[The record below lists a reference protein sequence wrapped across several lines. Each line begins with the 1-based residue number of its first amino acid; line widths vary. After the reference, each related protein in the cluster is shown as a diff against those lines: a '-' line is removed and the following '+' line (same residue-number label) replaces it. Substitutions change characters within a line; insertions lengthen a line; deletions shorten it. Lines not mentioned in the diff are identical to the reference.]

1 MSVPDPERLFA
12 QADFLA
18 AQPQQEDLRRAI
30 STAYYGLFHF
40 VLTAAAD
47 MVVGEEERS
56 TSRYSLA
63 YRSVDHKRLRDLCS
77 QLGRTR
83 PQNVPLLPSG
93 GFGPIADFARISS
106 NLFELRNLAD
116 YDPSRTF
123 TPDEASGAIS
133 EARQA
138 ITWFR
143 RGSKAQQEA
152 LLTALLFKPR

>member
-1 MSVPDPERLFA
+1 MGCF
-12 QADFLA
+12 
-18 AQPQQEDLRRAI
+18 I
-30 STAYYGLFHF
+30 S
-40 VLTAAAD
+40 D

-77 QLGRTR
+77 QLGRIR
-83 PQNVPLLPSG
+83 PQNLPLLPIG

-106 NLFELRNLAD
+106 NLYELRNLAD

-123 TPDEASGAIS
+123 TPDAARAAIS

-138 ITWFR
+138 VTRFR
-143 RGSKAQQEA
+143 RGSKEQQEA
-152 LLTALLFKPR
+152 FLTALLFKPR